1 MVLPHGS
8 SSVHL
13 SVPSF
18 PSFSCTTEAPLPV
31 FFPFLVEKEQINKP
45 TNGICA
51 YVWMSFIVGRLLH
64 SHIPPHPYL
73 RHMIDLFIA
82 RFGCRRPLWAAYRWL
97 SDETAITE
105 NWQTVNP
112 ACRPFPRIFLP
123 SQIQRCHKN
132 INVTFWQTSL
142 RGRAPCIFV
151 WTHMGVKFKIYWL
164 KGDLYSLTTIFHTH

>member
-1 MVLPHGS
+1 MCTRNTHTYACLSDGCHRMVLPHGS

-73 RHMIDLFIA
+73 RHMIDRSFYSQVWLQKA
-82 RFGCRRPLWAAYRWL
+82 ALGSLSVVVRRN
-97 SDETAITE
+97 SDHRELAD
-105 NWQTVNP
+105 
-112 ACRPFPRIFLP
+112 
-123 SQIQRCHKN
+123 
-132 INVTFWQTSL
+132 
-142 RGRAPCIFV
+142 G
-151 WTHMGVKFKIYWL
+151 
-164 KGDLYSLTTIFHTH
+164 